1 MRPEQ
6 IALIEESFEQVLPI
20 ADAAAEIFYTRLFT
34 LDPSLRALFP
44 DDLRDQRQKL
54 MAMLNTAVRGLR
66 RPDKLLPVLR
76 QLGARHVDYG
86 VLPEH
91 YETVGQALLD
101 TLAQGLG
108 PAFTGEV
115 EEAWREAYMLI
126 ADTMQADVP
135 FAA

>member
-1 MRPEQ
+1 
-6 IALIEESFEQVLPI
+6 
-20 ADAAAEIFYTRLFT
+20 
-34 LDPSLRALFP
+34 
-44 DDLRDQRQKL
+44 
-54 MAMLNTAVRGLR
+54 
-66 RPDKLLPVLR
+66 VLR

-135 FAA
+135 FVA